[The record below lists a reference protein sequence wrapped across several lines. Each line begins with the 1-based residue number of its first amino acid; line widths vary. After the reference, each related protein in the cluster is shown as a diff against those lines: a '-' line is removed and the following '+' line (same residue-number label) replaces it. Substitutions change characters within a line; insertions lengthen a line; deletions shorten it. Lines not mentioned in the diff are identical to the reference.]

1 MADVKHTLKLIGL
14 SVYRSLVYFSVFFG
28 CGGFSQ
34 QKTDMLST
42 VEAGKL
48 RSLKSRDYLQRFW
61 YVLLKEKSY
70 VDELEH
76 EVSKTLNAFQRYL
89 QLLKFLS

>member
-42 VEAGKL
+42 V
-48 RSLKSRDYLQRFW
+48 R
-61 YVLLKEKSY
+61 
-70 VDELEH
+70 
-76 EVSKTLNAFQRYL
+76 
-89 QLLKFLS
+89 FLSLFSLFIYFRIHSLPYMLLSYNSLRVFTQCT